1 MNTVKFF
8 QKFSE
13 QISESIPFAFKNLQI
28 PIKEQI
34 NRGIE
39 ITVKK
44 LNLISREEFEIQAAL
59 LSRLQGKV
67 RKLEER
73 VVVLENLEK
82 KNNGTI

>member
-59 LSRLQGKV
+59 YPGCKV
-67 RKLEER
+67 KFVNLRKEL
-73 VVVLENLEK
+73 
-82 KNNGTI
+82 